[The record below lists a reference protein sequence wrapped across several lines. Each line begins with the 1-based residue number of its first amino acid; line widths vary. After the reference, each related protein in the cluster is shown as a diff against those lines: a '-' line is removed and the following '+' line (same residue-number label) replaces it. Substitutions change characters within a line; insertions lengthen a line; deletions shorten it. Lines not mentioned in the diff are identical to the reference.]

1 MQVTARRNASLP
13 PSPSKNN
20 AEEVL
25 RRGAIETSRP
35 AARPASNALI
45 NFAAMACS
53 LCRCPAG
60 KQCPDQLRGHGLF
73 ALRTL
78 IPLQAVSERVCVG

>member
-1 MQVTARRNASLP
+1 MPRKRRFFASHRRRNASLP
-13 PSPSKNN
+13 PLLSKNN

-53 LCRCPAG
+53 LCGR
-60 KQCPDQLRGHGLF
+60 
-73 ALRTL
+73 
-78 IPLQAVSERVCVG
+78 

>member
-1 MQVTARRNASLP
+1 LQVTARRNASLP

-53 LCRCPAG
+53 LCGR
-60 KQCPDQLRGHGLF
+60 
-73 ALRTL
+73 
-78 IPLQAVSERVCVG
+78 